1 MGMQCKYENEALRQL
16 RRAVVVAVKCVP
28 CKEDF
33 FPVISEIFY
42 C

>member
-16 RRAVVVAVKCVP
+16 GRAVVAVKCVP

>member
-1 MGMQCKYENEALRQL
+1 MGMQCKYENEALRQF
-16 RRAVVVAVKCVP
+16 RRAVVAVECVP

>member
-16 RRAVVVAVKCVP
+16 RRAVVAVKCVP
-28 CKEDF
+28 CKDF